1 MTWKIFWTILSK
13 YVEIWWWV
21 KKKYTKNWF
30 CAKHPH
36 LQFIM
41 SQKHLGNHGKNWF
54 WYALNCTTIFWCK
67 EQSQILC
74 PLSCTSEI
82 FRILSSLIYG
92 CIPTIWW
99 ISAYSYMSFIW
110 KSKLSNV
117 YLQKKLV
124 VVQQN
129 WRISNWK

>member
-13 YVEIWWWV
+13 YVKIWWWV

-82 FRILSSLIYG
+82 FCILSSLIYG
-92 CIPTIWW
+92 VFLQYDEFLLTLIWVSSESQNFLMCI
-99 ISAYSYMSFIW
+99 Y
-110 KSKLSNV
+110 K
-117 YLQKKLV
+117 KKLV